1 MMKKLFTLLLW
12 ISPAFALA
20 THIVGGEFRLI
31 HKQGYQYELRLV
43 QYFDEVNGDPEA
55 EDDFAT
61 VYIFRKK
68 DNVNVRILNVNQ
80 LSSSFVPYTN
90 PSCTDESI
98 LFRQIIYSADL
109 TLQPAEFS
117 DPEGYY
123 AVFERC
129 CRNNIVSNLVSPEST
144 GQTFYMEF
152 PPVTINN
159 QPFVNSSPELSA
171 PISDYACINE
181 SFVYNFGA
189 TDPEGDSLVYSLSTP
204 LNSSRFEPVP
214 VPSAAPHRPVTFTNG
229 IGVNNMVPG
238 APPLRI
244 DNEGKLR
251 VIPSELGV
259 FVFGIKVEE
268 YRNGQ
273 KIGEVRRDYQ
283 LLVVDCDPG
292 EAPEIFVRHEGI
304 FYNKEETL
312 SLPKEGDRCLEILV
326 TDQDPAELIRVSAEG
341 INFEEDISTLI
352 NPSLQ
357 LMENPNDTL
366 RFELCLPQCS
376 YTEGPMQIN
385 LIAFDDACSQ
395 PLSDTIRLNVEI
407 VGEENNDPFIVNNP
421 NVVEVTL
428 DEGEAFSYAIRG
440 LDEDEDLLTLEAVG
454 DGFDAVDYGM
464 QLEERS
470 LVPGEVQKIF
480 RWTPACD
487 RIDFSI
493 GNVFEVDVI
502 LSDNTD
508 CPTGE
513 PDILHF
519 RFTVNPPV
527 NERPKITTQG
537 LEEREVNI
545 RIDETLAF
553 DVLAEDFDNDLVVL
567 TAEGDGFELNDYNM
581 YFPGN
586 QGIRSVESPFSWRL
600 SCNVIDLEER
610 SKFVIT
616 FLARDNNSCGVP
628 SVDSLKVTINVL
640 PPLNEAPL
648 LFIRNFES
656 GDTIATQV
664 NRPVSFDVISNDVD
678 NDIITLRLSSVV
690 FNGTQLDTEVV
701 NFNFFPARGRG
712 SVGSRFNWLPG
723 CETVGQTNIDSF
735 VELFFVAEDSKC
747 FNIKN
752 DTVSIILRIT
762 DEPLN
767 LEAYQPRNAITPNDD
782 QQGDFFFLRFCN
794 NPEGECDLPFGNCA
808 NIFQRIDIFNR
819 WGKKIFVS
827 SDVNF
832 QWHAEDIP
840 PGVYYYTIYY
850 NNDSYKGQIYVYL
863 RDPD

>member
-1 MMKKLFTLLLW
+1 MMKKLLILLLW
-12 ISPAFALA
+12 IAPIWASA

-31 HKQGYQYELRLV
+31 HKQGYQFELRLV

-61 VYIFRKK
+61 VYIFRKS

-109 TLQPAEFS
+109 TLAPADFN

-152 PPVTINN
+152 PPVVINN

-171 PISDYACINE
+171 PISDYACINKN
-181 SFVYNFGA
+181 FMYDFGA
-189 TDPEGDSLVYSLSTP
+189 SDPDGDSLVYSLSTP

-214 VPSAAPHRPVTFTNG
+214 TPSSAPHRPVTFRQG
-229 IGVNNMVPG
+229 INENNMVPG
-238 APPLRI
+238 VPPLRI

-251 VIPSELGV
+251 VIPSTLGV

-283 LLVVDCDPG
+283 LLVVDCNPG
-292 EAPEIFVRHEGI
+292 EAPEIFVRHEGA
-304 FYNKEETL
+304 FVNDEELL
-312 SLPKEGDRCLEILV
+312 SLSKDGDRCIEILV
-326 TDQDPAELIRVSAEG
+326 TDQDPDELIRVSAEG
-341 INFEEDISTLI
+341 INFDNDISSLI
-352 NPSLQ
+352 SPSLQ
-357 LMENPNDTL
+357 LMDGPNDTL
-366 RFELCLPQCS
+366 RFELCLPQCP
-376 YTEGPMQIN
+376 YTEGPMQIR

-395 PLSDTIRLNVEI
+395 PLSDTIAFRVEI
-407 VGEENNDPFIVNNP
+407 VGADDSDPFIVNNP
-421 NVVEVTL
+421 NVVEVAL
-428 DEGEAFSYAIRG
+428 DEGEAFTYPIRG
-440 LDEDEDLLTLEAVG
+440 LDEDGDLLSLEAIG
-454 DGFDAVDYGM
+454 DGFSISDYGM
-464 QLEERS
+464 RLEERL
-470 LVPGEVQKIF
+470 LVPGEVQKVF
-480 RWTPACD
+480 RWTPECEN
-487 RIDFSI
+487 IDFSK
-493 GNVFEVDVI
+493 GNKFEVEVI
-502 LSDNTD
+502 LSDNSD
-508 CPTGE
+508 CPFGE
-513 PDILHF
+513 TDILLF

-527 NERPKITTQG
+527 NERPRLTIQG
-537 LEEREVNI
+537 LDEREVSI

-553 DVLAEDFDNDLVVL
+553 DVLAEDFDDDFIVL
-567 TAEGDGFELNDYNM
+567 NAVGDGFELNDYNM

-586 QGIRSVESPFSWRL
+586 QGIKSVESPFSWRL
-600 SCNVIDLEER
+600 SCNVIDLAEK

-616 FLARDNNSCGVP
+616 FLARDNSACGVP
-628 SVDSLKVTINVL
+628 SMDSLKVTVNVL
-640 PPLNEAPL
+640 PPLNEAPE
-648 LFIRNFES
+648 LFVRNFES
-656 GDTIATQV
+656 GDTIVAMV

-678 NDIITLRLSSVV
+678 NDIITLRLSRVV

-712 SVGSRFNWLPG
+712 TVGSRFNWLPG
-723 CETVGQTNIDSF
+723 CETVGQTNRDSF

-752 DTVSIILRIT
+752 DTVSIILQIT
-762 DEPLN
+762 DEALN
-767 LEAYQPRNAITPNDD
+767 LEAYQPRNAITPNGD

-819 WGKKIFVS
+819 WGKKVFTS

-832 QWHAEDIP
+832 EWHAEGIS

-850 NNDSYKGQIYVYL
+850 NNDNYKGQVYVYL
-863 RDPD
+863 RDPN